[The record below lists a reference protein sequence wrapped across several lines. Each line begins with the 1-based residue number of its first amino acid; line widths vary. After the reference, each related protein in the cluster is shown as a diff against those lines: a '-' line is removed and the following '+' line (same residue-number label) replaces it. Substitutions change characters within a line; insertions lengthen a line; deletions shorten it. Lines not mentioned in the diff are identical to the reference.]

1 MTMQKSNAMRAMGH
15 NCDVE
20 RRMDQ
25 FVKLTEDMVSLVA
38 VVGELKD
45 QVAHLE
51 NRVAELEGRRA

>member
-15 NCDVE
+15 NRDVE

-25 FVKLTEDMVSLVA
+25 FVKLTEDMVALVA

-51 NRVAELEGRRA
+51 NRVAELEARD